1 MTAET
6 LCEESDPLICTDTSF
21 PGSEQQ
27 LALMLQAVLKFR
39 ALLICPTGCPHGTQ
53 HTAPKE
59 VFPVHID
66 ALLSTNP
73 VVGSSCTHHT
83 HLLPKCFSAVPFSPK
98 ALTRWELSTFPAFA
112 HCIFQNSLSAEWGGF
127 GRGLYDLAVE
137 MPLSSHLL
145 TYLPPRCE
153 PALFRMKLAPHR
165 RPSNPTPMPVQ
176 CIHHFLSKSHC
187 APRLALTA

>member
-39 ALLICPTGCPHGTQ
+39 ALLICPTGCPQGTQ

-112 HCIFQNSLSAEWGGF
+112 HCIFQNSLSASCI
-127 GRGLYDLAVE
+127 GLTIELCSAMGCECLSIISRAV
-137 MPLSSHLL
+137 SNILL
-145 TYLPPRCE
+145 LI
-153 PALFRMKLAPHR
+153 LFPYTMR
-165 RPSNPTPMPVQ
+165 
-176 CIHHFLSKSHC
+176 
-187 APRLALTA
+187 

>member
-39 ALLICPTGCPHGTQ
+39 ALLICPTGCPQGTQ

-112 HCIFQNSLSAEWGGF
+112 HMHRHQATNCISDHCKAGG
-127 GRGLYDLAVE
+127 LHQH
-137 MPLSSHLL
+137 PLSPHSR
-145 TYLPPRCE
+145 LPLFAPSPAAGAGIRSDFQRC
-153 PALFRMKLAPHR
+153 FSFK
-165 RPSNPTPMPVQ
+165 
-176 CIHHFLSKSHC
+176 CF
-187 APRLALTA
+187 